1 MNEAIREPRD
11 AQYTYDAFP
20 YRLDGVVNNV
30 DGKDDAHEFAD
41 YTLVNMAVQGRCR
54 LDHRE
59 AYRADE
65 AAARMS
71 ATVYV
76 GLFATRTMEDDGKL
90 SKWTH
95 RLERFSSNMIARGR
109 IDLGSDDGYDKDGN
123 ETKRVLLFGWTVG
136 RIVDAAQSKDMLAV
150 NVDVRPL
157 RPILQTDA
165 QPYQPKDPEHN
176 HHAYVL
182 RWRLAEKLVP
192 AVFGDAVGDRSV
204 LQQLLASGHDGEQ
217 QAKDAEEAELAAQRV
232 DALVQ
237 QKAAEAAA
245 LADALAALAAA
256 AAATSGV

>member
-1 MNEAIREPRD
+1 VNEAIREPRD

-30 DGKDDAHEFAD
+30 DGKDDAAD

-76 GLFATRTMEDDGKL
+76 GLFATRTML
-90 SKWTH
+90 SKKWTH

-157 RPILQTDA
+157 RPILQADA
-165 QPYQPKDPEHN
+165 EPYQPKDPA
-176 HHAYVL
+176 HHHRAYVL
-182 RWRLAEKLVP
+182 RWRLAEKQVVVP

-232 DALVQ
+232 KELAQ

-245 LADALAALAAA
+245 SADALAALAAA
-256 AAATSGV
+256 ATSGGGTV